1 MAFLPSK
8 WTTVTQLDYFKGLI
22 MSIFSSILEKVG
34 ISDPEVPDEDVM
46 PYNPKPAVTPVTDE
60 EEEEYDDE
68 EQEYDE
74 DEGEEYDEEYDEEE
88 YDDEEEEEAI
98 SETDVLAKLEELADE
113 ADEDLNWRTSIVDLL
128 KLLDLDSSLSARKE
142 LAKELGCPAKKMAD
156 SAHMNTWLHQA
167 VLQKLAEHGGNI
179 PPELLD

>member
-8 WTTVTQLDYFKGLI
+8 STTVTQFDYFKGLM

-34 ISDPEVPDEDVM
+34 ISDPEVPEEDVM
-46 PYNPKPAVTPVTDE
+46 PYNPKPAVTRVTDE
-60 EEEEYDDE
+60 EEEEDEEYDDE

-74 DEGEEYDEEYDEEE
+74 DEGEEYDEEYD
-88 YDDEEEEEAI
+88 DEEEEEAM

-128 KLLDLDSSLSARKE
+128 KLLDLDSSLSARKT

-156 SAHMNTWLHQA
+156 SAQMNTWLHQA
-167 VLQKLAEHGGNI
+167 VLQKLADHGGNI